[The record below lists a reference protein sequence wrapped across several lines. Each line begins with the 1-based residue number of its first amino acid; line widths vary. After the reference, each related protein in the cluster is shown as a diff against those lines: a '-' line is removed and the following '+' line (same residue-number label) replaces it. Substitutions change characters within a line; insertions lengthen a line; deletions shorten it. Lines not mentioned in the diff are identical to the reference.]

1 MANNLGAFNAQAWS
15 KLLVVALDKINVMI
29 SLVNRDYEGE
39 IQNLGDTVQVR
50 TLGSITMGDYT
61 KGQTLTY
68 QDLAP
73 TKEPM
78 TIAAAKFF
86 AFAVDDVD
94 AAQTDLDTIKLY
106 TQRAAVA
113 MNDAVEVKIL
123 SQYTKAHTSNRITG
137 ASNAAITLDKD
148 NVYSYFVK
156 LRTALSKNN
165 VPQGGRWAVVDP
177 DTTGLL
183 LLAPEFVKNGTAQ
196 GVSVASEGTVN
207 GASAG
212 SNRPGFI
219 GRIAGFDVYESNNVP
234 VASGAKYIQAGDSMA
249 LAYAAQ
255 INKMETLR
263 LQDTFADAV
272 RGLLLH
278 DAEVFAE
285 ASKRLAYLK
294 AAA

>member
-1 MANNLGAFNAQAWS
+1 MANDLSAFNAQKWS
-15 KLLVVALDKINVMI
+15 KLLVVNLVKINVMM
-29 SLVNRDYEGE
+29 SLVNRDWEGDL
-39 IQNLGDTVQVR
+39 QNIGDTVQVR
-50 TLGSITMGDYT
+50 TLGSISMRSYS

-68 QDLAP
+68 EDLTP

-78 TIAAAKFF
+78 TISDAEFF
-86 AFAVDDVD
+86 AFQVDDID
-94 AAQTDLDTIKLY
+94 KAQTDLDTIQLY
-106 TQRAAVA
+106 TSRAAVA
-113 MNDAVEVKIL
+113 MNAAVEQKCL
-123 SQYTKAHTSNRITG
+123 SQYAKAHADNRITG
-137 ASNAAITLDKD
+137 DAGAAIVLTKD
-148 NVYSYFVK
+148 NVYSYFVA
-156 LRTALSKNN
+156 LRTALSKKD

-183 LLAPEFVKNGTAQ
+183 LQAPEFIKNGTDR
-196 GVSVASEGTVN
+196 GVAVASEGNIT
-207 GASAG
+207 GTAQE
-212 SNRPGFI
+212 RPGFI

-234 VASGAKYIQAGDSMA
+234 VASGAKYIQAGDTLA
-249 LAYAAQ
+249 IAYAAQ

-263 LQDTFADAV
+263 LQTTFADAV